1 MYRNRFTR
9 HGWRALRTIALT
21 ATLPALAPGFA
32 PRSAI
37 AQQPAPTAQAT
48 PSAAFTILVRDA
60 ATGLPLDAVQAT
72 RLAAGTEHQVVARGD
87 ASGRLLIPAN
97 VATGRDGSRI
107 GEFTLLI
114 QRIGYEPRRLGSAEI
129 SSHLAA
135 TGLPDLDIRLTPR
148 PALLSTISVV
158 AATPNQLAAGTAL
171 AMATSD
177 RSVVS
182 ERAATSLAESLDG
195 MEGVTTSRVGAWGSK
210 LSVRG
215 LGGERL
221 AFMVDGARVNRA
233 CTFGMDQGLAT
244 IDPSSVERVELL
256 AGPGSTLYGSGNVGG
271 VVNVVTR
278 NPSLDIAD
286 GQVAGEVRLGA
297 SSAIPG
303 GTAGAGIWTRRGR
316 FDAALQL
323 DGQNYGDYRTPTAS
337 VAGSSY
343 RAATLDLKGGMAL
356 TPAQRLAAQ
365 FSAYSGRDIGWPSMA
380 GGSIPLEDRR
390 MAALDWGWQ
399 RGRGLVDAVSARAYV
414 QRLDHHMLMDMVMP
428 MGGTMPAM
436 GGATMRST
444 TDARSYST
452 TSGARAQLRL
462 RPDSRSHIDAGI
474 EAVQWGAEG
483 TRWVT
488 NSSSGGMGAVSSEP
502 TTTTYHSWPDVRI
515 LDLGLFAQGER
526 QLAERFTVSA
536 GARADHI
543 TKRADG
549 WENASQTVATGN
561 LGGRAI
567 LGAGFG
573 LRTSAGLGYRIPDPT
588 ELFGTAARPDGFV
601 YRGNPELST
610 EKGRTV
616 EAGLTWDGA
625 VHALNVH
632 EASLSVTAF
641 RNDLTGLITP
651 SLVTGDS
658 VGGKPVREYVNI
670 QDARLTG
677 LTSALRMDLA
687 PAFQLRGTATYTR
700 GENLQTSTP
709 LAAIAPLTGTM
720 TLRFAPNAEAGVLPV
735 VADVGGWIEV
745 EGRAGAEQRRNA
757 LQAGEQPTP
766 GWSVLTLRAGARLAG
781 TTLSVSVDNLLDRNF
796 REHLDPVTL
805 FRPGRNFSVR
815 AARGF

>member
-1 MYRNRFTR
+1 MYRTNFRQR
-9 HGWRALRTIALT
+9 ESRALRTIALA
-21 ATLPALAPGFA
+21 ATLLSLAPA
-32 PRSAI
+32 VTI
-37 AQQPAPTAQAT
+37 AQQPATATAA
-48 PSAAFTILVRDA
+48 SAALTILVRDA
-60 ATGLPLDAVQAT
+60 ATGLPLDAVQAS
-72 RLAAGTEHQVVARGD
+72 LLQAGTEQHVVARGD
-87 ASGRLLIPAN
+87 ATGRLVIPAG
-97 VATGRDGSRI
+97 VAAAREGTLAGKFS
-107 GEFTLLI
+107 LLI
-114 QRIGYEPRRLGSAEI
+114 QRIGYEPRRLSSTELSGHIAGS
-129 SSHLAA
+129 SRN
-135 TGLPDLDIRLTPR
+135 DIELLLTPR
-148 PALLSTISVV
+148 PAMLSSISVV

-171 AMATSD
+171 AMASTD
-177 RSVVS
+177 RSVIT

-210 LSVRG
+210 LNVRG

-233 CTFGMDQGLAT
+233 CTFGMDQGLAAV
-244 IDPSSVERVELL
+244 DPSSVERVELL

-278 NPSLDIAD
+278 NPSLDMDD
-286 GQVAGEVRLGA
+286 GQVAGELRLGA

-316 FDAALQL
+316 FDAAIQL
-323 DGQNYGDYRTPTAS
+323 DGQSYGDYRTPSAI
-337 VAGSSY
+337 VEGSSY
-343 RAATLDLKGGMAL
+343 RAATLDLKAGMAI

-380 GGSIPLEDRR
+380 GGTIPLEDRR
-390 MAALDWGWQ
+390 TVALDWGWQ

-428 MGGTMPAM
+428 MGGSMPAM
-436 GGATMRST
+436 GATMRST

-452 TSGARAQLRL
+452 TSGARAQMRL
-462 RPDSRSHIDAGI
+462 RPDSRSHVDAGV

-488 NSSSGGMGAVSSEP
+488 NSSSGGMSGMPSAP
-502 TTTTYHSWPDVRI
+502 TTTTYHAWPDVRI
-515 LDLGLFAQGER
+515 LDLGVFAQGER
-526 QLAERFTVSA
+526 QLSQRFTVSA

-543 TKRADG
+543 TKRADD
-549 WENASQTVATGN
+549 WDNASQTVATGN
-561 LGGRAI
+561 LGGRVI

-588 ELFGTAARPDGFV
+588 ELFGTVVRPDGFV
-601 YRGNPELST
+601 YRGNPDLST

-625 VHALNVH
+625 IHSLNVH
-632 EASLSVTAF
+632 DASFSVTAF

-658 VGGKPVREYVNI
+658 VNGRPVREYVNI
-670 QDARLTG
+670 QDARLSG
-677 LTSALRMDLA
+677 LTSAVRLDLA
-687 PAFQLRGTATYTR
+687 PAFQLRGTASYTR
-700 GENLQTSTP
+700 GENLMTKTP
-709 LAAIAPLTGTM
+709 LAAIAPLTGTVA
-720 TLRFAPNAEAGVLPV
+720 LRFAPNAKAGLLPAI
-735 VADVGGWIEV
+735 ADVGGWVEV

-757 LQAGEQPTP
+757 LEAGELQTP
-766 GWSVLTLRAGARLAG
+766 GWNALTFRAGARLAG
-781 TTLSVSVDNLLDRNF
+781 TMISVSVDNVLDKTF
-796 REHLDPVTL
+796 REHLDPVSL

-815 AARGF
+815 ATRGF